1 MIANTIEKSSS
12 NNLDNN
18 EKKSAKRVVKR
29 IKKDEENKET
39 GGEKS
44 GKRVVR
50 KVSKNKDENQE
61 INLEATE
68 IKGNNINNEKPK
80 KRVVRKVLKK
90 TKEEESESAV
100 VEESAPAVEESAPAV
115 VEESAP
121 EAVEE
126 SAPAVE
132 ESAPAVEESAP
143 AVEESAPAVEESAP
157 VVEESA
163 PAVEESAPAVEESA
177 PAVEESAPA
186 VEESA
191 PDVEE
196 SESSQLEIKVN
207 NIKESKSK
215 KKLSPKENKAVKK
228 SSQAKVVRKPA
239 VRKTKQVKKTTLSEK
254 VEESAAAVEESAAAV
269 EESAAAVEESVAVV
283 EESVAVEES
292 AVIEELEP
300 KKTEKNI
307 FFEIKEKKKVIIEE
321 NLDDIENKI
330 NNNFKDENNYIE
342 NLLNESINEKLFDK
356 PKQEGI
362 KEEVKDQKLEKK
374 ISKIID
380 NLKGNII
387 AEYTLNDIKDT
398 FRNMSHSA
406 ILVQILDNKLYYLEK
421 KSNIDES
428 KHVHIINMLHDLT
441 NKFLIND
448 TTFIIDSDN
457 KLKED
462 KNYVLRFNKVK
473 NNNNS
478 LLINYNLDYELEL
491 KNMNWEDKVNKVYV
505 NARYLSKE
513 TYGKIKY
520 VFDKDNFEFSDDSS
534 YEKANEYKYVLF
546 ESTLET
552 IDYKVD
558 LLRMNSVLINMSYDN
573 SQEIETYYSKFLVE
587 NENYL
592 VKKINKYEELEKMN
606 DYVKNLSNENSLMII
621 NNNQN
626 KIKDIFS
633 EQVLDNYMKDILSKL
648 SLKCFTDTKLM
659 NRKIFVTNKENNYL
673 YNRIVYKNNMFDFYF
688 QGKDFEIMMKDN
700 NEKINILVNEFT
712 TNIFYNNENIFNFRV
727 PNLISNLNSSNYTM
741 VIRNNQLFLYKNKT
755 VLVIKCALPV
765 IFNIEVLAL
774 RTFNRDN
781 WWIC

>member
-143 AVEESAPAVEESAP
+143 AVEESASAVEESAP
-157 VVEESA
+157 VVVEESA
-163 PAVEESAPAVEESA
+163 PEVVEESAPEAVEESAPAVEESA
-177 PAVEESAPA
+177 PV
-186 VEESA
+186 
-191 PDVEE
+191 VEE

-254 VEESAAAVEESAAAV
+254 VEESVAAVEESAAAV
-269 EESAAAVEESVAVV
+269 EESAAVVKESAAVV
-283 EESVAVEES
+283 EEPVAAVEES

-300 KKTEKNI
+300 KKAEKNI

-558 LLRMNSVLINMSYDN
+558 LLRMNSVLINMSFDN

>member
-143 AVEESAPAVEESAP
+143 AVEESV
-157 VVEESA
+157 
-163 PAVEESAPAVEESA
+163 

-254 VEESAAAVEESAAAV
+254 V

>member
-143 AVEESAPAVEESAP
+143 AVEESAPE
-157 VVEESA
+157 
-163 PAVEESAPAVEESA
+163 AVEESAPA
-177 PAVEESAPA
+177 
-186 VEESA
+186 
-191 PDVEE
+191 VEE